1 MFKKF
6 LIAAFLL
13 VLVFAADLNT
23 QICSEEGENCVGT
36 ECCVKEG
43 LTCWEKEK
51 DVWAGCA
58 ASCDELKLPGEEW
71 TCVALG

>member
-51 DVWAGCA
+51 DVWAGMCGFLRRA
-58 ASCDELKLPGEEW
+58 EIAG
-71 TCVALG
+71 